1 MLTTKISEADKSVI
15 VSLPASI
22 LKVSEPAPPVM
33 ISLPAPP
40 VMMSTPPPPMM
51 VSTPAPPIMVSTPSL
66 PVIVK
71 PSVCALK
78 LTLEPAVFASTVSIF
93 LKFVSDE
100 NTCEPADNC
109 RVSAPPAPSKTSRFP
124 CPEDAT
130 VNVSSPLPPVRLFI
144 PEPLIILYPPPLD
157 KDKSIDPVSLAV
169 NDTVPVSYTHLTLPT
184 KA

>member
-22 LKVSEPAPPVM
+22 LKVSEPAPPVIM
-33 ISLPAPP
+33 SLLAPP
-40 VMMSTPPPPMM
+40 EIISTPD
-51 VSTPAPPIMVSTPSL
+51 PPIMVSTPSL

-124 CPEDAT
+124 CPEDST

-157 KDKSIDPVSLAV
+157 
-169 NDTVPVSYTHLTLPT
+169 
-184 KA
+184 